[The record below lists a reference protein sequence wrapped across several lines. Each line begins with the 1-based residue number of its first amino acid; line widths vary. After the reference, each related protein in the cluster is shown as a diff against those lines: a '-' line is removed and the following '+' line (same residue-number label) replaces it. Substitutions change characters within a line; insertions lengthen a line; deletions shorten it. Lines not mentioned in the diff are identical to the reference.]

1 MTVIDDYL
9 AEYSGPHREHMDA
22 LRAIITRLAPDATE
36 ALSWGMPTWKLNGNL
51 IHVAAAK
58 HHVGLHPGADGV
70 AVVSEGLAERG
81 FRFSKGTIQL
91 PVDRPIPVDLVERL
105 VTFRV
110 AQQEAKA

>member
-1 MTVIDDYL
+1 M
-9 AEYSGPHREHMDA
+9 
-22 LRAIITRLAPDATE
+22 
-36 ALSWGMPTWKLNGNL
+36 
-51 IHVAAAK
+51 AAAK

-70 AVVSEGLAERG
+70 AFVSEELAERG

-110 AQQEAKA
+110 AQQQAKA